1 LISAQTRE
9 GDVYL
14 TLLKKLELEQKA
26 LGGKVFDVRRIAI
39 AGAELRELLIQAIRY
54 GDRFD
59 VRERLNQ
66 VVADR
71 LDRQRLRELL
81 EERALARH
89 SMDASGVQQI
99 QENMERAE
107 ARQLQPHFQSVLFF
121 GSFSTLGR

>member
-1 LISAQTRE
+1 
-9 GDVYL
+9 
-14 TLLKKLELEQKA
+14 
-26 LGGKVFDVRRIAI
+26 
-39 AGAELRELLIQAIRY
+39 LLIQTIRY
-54 GDRFD
+54 GDRLD

-99 QENMERAE
+99 QEGNE
-107 ARQLQPHFQSVLFF
+107 PT
-121 GSFSTLGR
+121 GK